1 MKNYNILNWFKVNMF
16 PVLVVIGTIIDQTTD
31 ILNELFTQLDAPLWI
46 PTLIRLLAVCIG
58 SFKLYYSTSPK
69 YVKNDNSTATDS

>member
-1 MKNYNILNWFKVNMF
+1 MKNYNILDWFKANMF
-16 PVLVVIGTIIDQTTD
+16 PVFVIIGTIIDQTTD

-46 PTLIRLLAVCIG
+46 PTLIRLIAVCIG

-69 YVKNDNSTATDS
+69 DIKDDNSTTTDI